1 MPAPT
6 LEAPELLQ
14 PSSPAEA
21 AAAFGDGAGVTV
33 LAGGTIVVP
42 EMTHNRLRP
51 GRVLLLGRAGLD
63 QLARTG
69 STWRIGATVSLET
82 VAQEGPEPLRTAA
95 RRVADRE
102 IRGQATLGGNLCAPP
117 GVETPRGDLQAA
129 LLAVGARVVSAGG
142 GGERTESVDD
152 FLAGVGASSGA
163 SGEAAGS
170 RLVLAVEV
178 DEAEAA
184 SYVSLGRPH
193 AHTYTMLAVA
203 AARTAQGTRVAVG
216 GASPRGVRAPS
227 VERAL
232 AGGASAAD
240 AAAAVLDDVTPQDD
254 ALASAWY
261 RTRVLPGLV
270 AQALTALERS

>member
-42 EMTHNRLRP
+42 ELTHHRLAPR
-51 GRVLLLGRAGLD
+51 RVLMLGRAGLD
-63 QLARTG
+63 QLSRAG
-69 STWRIGATVSLET
+69 STWRIGATVSLEQ

-95 RRVADRE
+95 HRVADPE
-102 IRGQATLGGNLCAPP
+102 IRRQATIGGNLCAAP
-117 GVETPRGDLQAA
+117 GAEAPRGDLQAA
-129 LLAVGARVVSAGG
+129 LLAVGARISSAGA
-142 GGERTESVDD
+142 GGERTESIDD
-152 FLAGVGASSGA
+152 FLAGDGARG
-163 SGEAAGS
+163 GAAGS
-170 RLVLAVEV
+170 RLVLAIEV
-178 DEAEAA
+178 DEVPAA
-184 SYVSLGRPH
+184 YVSLGRPH
-193 AHTYTMLAVA
+193 AHTYTMLSVA
-203 AARTAQGTRVAVG
+203 AARTSAGTRVAVG
-216 GASPRGVRAPS
+216 GCGPRGTRVPS

-240 AAAAVLDDVTPQDD
+240 AAALVLDDVTPHDD

-261 RTRVLPGLV
+261 RSRVLPGLV
-270 AQALTALERS
+270 AQALSDLERS